1 VDDAIFSYRQRLQK
15 TTVVNITKPKD
26 SDFGFKYNDDAF
38 ISTTMILILVFSAL
52 FIFFFGCGLGACI
65 NKVIYKY
72 KKDLF
77 NAQVAPT
84 DQKDFELDDSDKPD
98 VAFG

>member
-1 VDDAIFSYRQRLQK
+1 
-15 TTVVNITKPKD
+15 
-26 SDFGFKYNDDAF
+26 
-38 ISTTMILILVFSAL
+38 MILILVFSAL

-77 NAQVAPT
+77 NAQVGPT
-84 DQKDFELDDSDKPD
+84 DQKDFELDDDSIK
-98 VAFG
+98 GNEETRLLTKI